1 LHSRRPAL
9 TIGKSVDGRL
19 LGSAVDAESR
29 VDISNGKY
37 AVPDVILSYVEFPN
51 VTIDKTLRR
60 KGRLARSRN
69 VLKRAERI
77 DTLEKDDRWVDGQ
90 SPYGL
95 PKVRVLKA
103 VSGKKKKKKAKE
115 EGEEDDT
122 ATKE

>member
-1 LHSRRPAL
+1 LA
-9 TIGKSVDGRL
+9 IDA
-19 LGSAVDAESR
+19 GSC
-29 VDISNGKY
+29 VDISSGKT
-37 AVPDVILSYVEFPN
+37 AVSDVILSYVESQN

-90 SPYGL
+90 SPFGL

-103 VSGKKKKKKAKE
+103 ATGKKKKKKTKE
-115 EGEEDDT
+115 EGDEDDT
-122 ATKE
+122 AKEE